1 MGVWEFLDEIEEGAE
16 DGLEAVG
23 RGVGEVADKA
33 AHVAGD
39 GLDALGLHSAAEAV
53 DGFGDSVADTLG
65 AEVGEAQ
72 LGQTDDPAKLVH
84 GDAGALK
91 AAAGHL
97 AKFGAAFGKTAD
109 GLRRIDTAHW
119 TGEAADKFR
128 AQYRQ
133 HPTQWSDAAEACT
146 RASAALTAFGDVV
159 QWAQQQAGEAVR
171 LFAAA
176 KQQSEQARAA
186 YNQQVITGGQPGA
199 FTDPGAEGLGRAQQ
213 LLNDAR
219 TRRNTAGD
227 RAKAALEQATAA
239 APAEPRFTDR
249 LLAEGADLLQE
260 GGDGLVHFY
269 GGIAK
274 GVGGILKFGRSL
286 NPLDPYNVTHPAE
299 YLAGLSG
306 TAAGLL
312 HTVNHPLD
320 MLKGMLGDGWGSDPF
335 EAMGKLVPNVALALA
350 TDGAGAAG
358 ERAAAVG
365 EEAAESAAVTA
376 GRDAAEVAAERP
388 AGFVEHPPPAED
400 FGPAGHDFG
409 PAGHGVPDEPPPSFH
424 EKPDIADRLDHF
436 DEDGFDYSDP
446 LGHHGDGPVGEH
458 GGPFDDVAHP
468 DDAPTSSHSPAPASE
483 PVPPP
488 DYGGDPHFR
497 TTDADHAALRDAY
510 PDYHLRAQEVQKIV
524 AEHPELAGIPEADLV
539 GVRGYTSNS
548 FYEEMNKGL
557 REGDP
562 ALIDRY
568 DAHARSVTSGLNQ
581 MPTYEGEVSRGIQV
595 TGQKLADL
603 IDRYEPGAVV
613 EEPAFFST
621 DRIKSFPG
629 NVQFEVESVTGRDIR
644 NLSTHSGGEAEVLF
658 PPGTKFQVKERQFD
672 EALQQWLVKLRDVS

>member
-23 RGVGEVADKA
+23 RGVGEVAGQA
-33 AHVAGD
+33 AHVVGD

-53 DGFGDSVADTLG
+53 DGLGDSVADTLG

-72 LGQTDDPAKLVH
+72 LGQTGDPAKLVH

-119 TGEAADKFR
+119 TGEAADRFR

-146 RASAALTAFGDVV
+146 RASAALTTFADVV
-159 QWAQQQAGEAVR
+159 QWAQQQAGEGAR

-199 FTDPGAEGLGRAQQ
+199 FTDPGAAGLGRAQQ
-213 LLNDAR
+213 LLNEAR

-227 RAKAALEQATAA
+227 HAKAALEQATAK

-249 LLAEGADLLQE
+249 LLAEGSDLLQE

-299 YLAGLSG
+299 YVAGLSG

-335 EAMGKLVPNVALALA
+335 EGMGKLVPNVALAVA

-358 ERAAAVG
+358 ERVAAVG

-388 AGFVEHPPPAED
+388 AGFVEHPSPAGD
-400 FGPAGHDFG
+400 FGPAGHNYAPPEKEPAVPPGWSTENPHEAAFDKSELVGHPGPGPGRTPDVSG
-409 PAGHGVPDEPPPSFH
+409 PANDRILQEQIDRAPDAGLANDE
-424 EKPDIADRLDHF
+424 IRALDH
-436 DEDGFDYSDP
+436 YT
-446 LGHHGDGPVGEH
+446 GP
-458 GGPFDDVAHP
+458 AHQ
-468 DDAPTSSHSPAPASE
+468 DIN
-483 PVPPP
+483 
-488 DYGGDPHFR
+488 
-497 TTDADHAALRDAY
+497 AALRTGDFGA
-510 PDYHLRAQEVQKIV
+510 LRTMDPEIREMASGLDKLPPYKGEV
-524 AEHPELAGIPEADLV
+524 HRGIEIGD
-539 GVRGYTSNS
+539 
-548 FYEEMNKGL
+548 MNAFL
-557 REGDP
+557 
-562 ALIDRY
+562 DRY
-568 DAHARSVTSGLNQ
+568 
-581 MPTYEGEVSRGIQV
+581 QV
-595 TGQKLADL
+595 GN
-603 IDRYEPGAVV
+603 VV
-613 EEPAFFST
+613 QEPAFTST
-621 DRIKSFPG
+621 DAAVPYSG
-629 NVQFEVESVTGRDIR
+629 NVQMTIESTTGRDISW
-644 NLSTHSGGEAEVLF
+644 LKAPSVGQQEVLF
-658 PPGTKFQVKERQFD
+658 PPGSNFEVVARAQDPVTKTWSF
-672 EALQQWLVKLRDVS
+672 KLKDVGR